1 MLLKMKKNKANK
13 ELNTTRI
20 FYFLVICLVLFAAA
34 FILLSLYQNGGNFDR
49 SYFAKGFLIGIF
61 AQCVDGALGMAY
73 GVSATTLLLANGVSP
88 AVATASIH
96 VSEIFTTGA
105 SGLSHWKM
113 GNVSSKLFRNL
124 IIPGVIGGLI
134 GVYVITSIDAKV
146 IRPVVSVYLMMMG
159 FYIFVK
165 AFKKITFDAMIKK
178 KKIMPLAFVGGF
190 IDSVGG
196 GGWGPVVTTTLLGS
210 GHEPKRTI
218 GTVNASEFFITV
230 ATGFAFTML
239 IGVSYWEIIA
249 GLITSGMMVAP
260 FAAKILSKIPT
271 KPLMAFVG
279 CLIIFLSAHNIYKS
293 LF

>member
-1 MLLKMKKNKANK
+1 MSKNKASQQ
-13 ELNTTRI
+13 LNVTKI
-20 FYFLVICLVLFAAA
+20 FYILASCLVVFAAT
-34 FILLSLYQNGGNFDR
+34 FILISLYQNEGNFDR
-49 SYFAKGFLIGIF
+49 SNFVKGFLIGIF
-61 AQCVDGALGMAY
+61 AQCVDGAMGMAY
-73 GVSATTLLLANGVSP
+73 GVSASTLLLANGISP

-96 VSEIFTTGA
+96 ISEIFTTGA

-113 GNVSSKLFRNL
+113 GNVSAKLFRNL
-124 IIPGVIGGLI
+124 IVPGVVGGLI
-134 GVYVITSIDAKV
+134 GVYIITSIDAEV
-146 IRPVVSVYLMMMG
+146 IKPIVSIYLMLMG

-165 AFKKITFDAMIKK
+165 AFKKITFNAIVKK
-178 KKIMPLAFVGGF
+178 KKIIPLAFVGGF
-190 IDSVGG
+190 VDSVGG

-210 GHEPKRTI
+210 GHEPKKAI

-230 ATGFAFTML
+230 ATGFSFAML

-249 GLITSGMMVAP
+249 GLMISGIMVAP

-293 LF
+293 FF